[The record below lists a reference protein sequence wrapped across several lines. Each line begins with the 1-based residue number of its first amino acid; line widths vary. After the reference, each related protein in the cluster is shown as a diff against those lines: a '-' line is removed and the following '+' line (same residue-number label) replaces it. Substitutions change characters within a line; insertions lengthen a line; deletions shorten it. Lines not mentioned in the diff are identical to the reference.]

1 MIIDLTDATWLDEG
15 HEISMEE
22 LAQVSGL
29 SVDELE
35 ELVACG
41 VLVPHGGERTFA
53 ASCMVTVRIAG
64 RLRDALELDA
74 SALPVTLLLLD
85 RIRVLQIQLAQAG
98 LPHVRK
104 PGSQSGA

>member
-1 MIIDLTDATWLDEG
+1 MIIDLTEVAWQDEG
-15 HEISMEE
+15 HEISIEE

-35 ELVACG
+35 DLVACG
-41 VLVPHGGERTFA
+41 ALAPHGAPRTFA
-53 ASCMVTVRIAG
+53 ASCIVTVQIAG

-74 SALPVTLLLLD
+74 GALPVTLLLLE
-85 RIRVLQIQLAQAG
+85 RIRVLQTQLAQAR

-104 PGSQSGA
+104 PGS